1 MLLRTERT
9 YILILIGTSV
19 VHLTGPLVRREE
31 EGRQVEGNSYT
42 GGVIVVFH
50 PFQHDV

>member
-1 MLLRTERT
+1 MLLRTERA

-31 EGRQVEGNSYT
+31 EGRQEEGNSYT
-42 GGVIVVFH
+42 GGVIVVFQQY
-50 PFQHDV
+50 QHAV